1 MGKKIAIF
9 LLCLLLVGSMTVYG
23 SYLSI
28 RNHTPKQHSLSLQPT
43 QTAEEPPLRQ
53 AGRYHFLLLGRDRAS
68 LCTDVILLCTLD
80 TEAHSLFCLQLP
92 RDTYFRYLETTHL
105 NAVFAQHLL
114 HGSDEAQA
122 LRGTADAIG
131 KALGVPIDY
140 TALLYLDSFV
150 EMVDAIGGVPID
162 IPFEMACGDP
172 QQEFSIHLEQGP
184 QVLTGAQAEQFV
196 RFRKTHI
203 VGKEGYAM
211 GDLGRVQAQ
220 KLFLSALFA
229 KCKTLTL
236 PQLMALLPKALEATQ
251 CDCSLKDTAYFAK
264 QALALTPDRVT
275 FQTLPGWVASS
286 AYIMSRSD
294 TYAIC
299 REHIFDTDAPIPE
312 SAFDIDLHFCNT
324 EDQDIVAR
332 YYGRGLDSRVYTAK
346 DLQEQGMTGHDL
358 YLKKYGTS

>member
-1 MGKKIAIF
+1 MGKKIAVF
-9 LLCLLLVGSMTVYG
+9 LLCLLLIGSMTVYG
-23 SYLSI
+23 SYLSF
-28 RNHTPKQHSLSLQPT
+28 RNHTPKQSTLPAVHSQP
-43 QTAEEPPLRQ
+43 AEELPLRQ

-92 RDTYFRYLETTHL
+92 RDTYFRYEGTTHL

-114 HGSDEAQA
+114 QGAEEADA

-131 KALGVPIDY
+131 TALGVPIDY

-162 IPFEMACGDP
+162 IPFDMDCGDP
-172 QQEFSIHLEQGP
+172 SQEFSIHLAKGP
-184 QVLTGAQAEQFV
+184 QVLSGAQAEQFV

-229 KCKTLTL
+229 KCKTLTFPKL
-236 PQLMALLPKALEATQ
+236 LALLPKALESTK
-251 CDCSLKDTAYFAK
+251 CDCSLKDTAYFVK
-264 QALALTPDRVT
+264 QALTLDADRVT

-286 AYIMSRSD
+286 AYIMSRPD
-294 TYAIC
+294 TYALC
-299 REHIFDTDAPIPE
+299 KEYVFDTDTPVLE
-312 SAFDIDLHFCNT
+312 KNFDTELHFCNL
-324 EDQDIVAR
+324 EDADIVAR
-332 YYGRGLDSRVYTAK
+332 YYGKGLDNRSYSAK
-346 DLQEQGMTGHDL
+346 DLQENGLTGRDL
-358 YLKKYGTS
+358 YLKKYQ